1 MKKELNK
8 ISEAIEAI
16 KNGEII
22 IVVDDESRENEGDFV
37 CASSE
42 TSPEIINFMSKEG
55 RGLICCS
62 LESKRCE
69 ELNLDLMVGKN
80 TDLFGTSFTV
90 SVDLIGNGVTTGIS
104 ASDRSKTISALVNEK
119 INSKNFSKPGHIFPL
134 KAISGGVLR
143 RAGHTEASVDIARMA
158 GLKECSVICEIMNN
172 DGTMARLKDCESF
185 AKKHKIKIA
194 TIADLIGY
202 RLQKESLVVRTASC
216 ELPTTFG
223 DFKCFS
229 YQSSIDKKTHIALVL
244 GDIKPNKEILVR
256 VHSECLTGDIF
267 GSHRC
272 DCGSQLSKALDM
284 IKSAGTGV
292 LLYLR
297 QEGRGLGIAH
307 KIRAY
312 SLQEAGLDT
321 VEADEALGSK
331 PDLREY
337 GTGAQILRDLGLKK
351 IKLLTNNPTK
361 VVALE
366 GFGLSIAE
374 IIPIEIQPGKYN
386 AKYLKT
392 KKRKLGHKLT
402 LVE

>member
-1 MKKELNK
+1 M
-8 ISEAIEAI
+8 
-16 KNGEII
+16 
-22 IVVDDESRENEGDFV
+22 
-37 CASSE
+37 
-42 TSPEIINFMSKEG
+42 
-55 RGLICCS
+55 
-62 LESKRCE
+62 
-69 ELNLDLMVGKN
+69 
-80 TDLFGTSFTV
+80 
-90 SVDLIGNGVTTGIS
+90 
-104 ASDRSKTISALVNEK
+104 
-119 INSKNFSKPGHIFPL
+119 
-134 KAISGGVLR
+134 
-143 RAGHTEASVDIARMA
+143 
-158 GLKECSVICEIMNN
+158 
-172 DGTMARLKDCESF
+172 
-185 AKKHKIKIA
+185 
-194 TIADLIGY
+194 
-202 RLQKESLVVRTASC
+202 
-216 ELPTTFG
+216 
-223 DFKCFS
+223 
-229 YQSSIDKKTHIALVL
+229 
-244 GDIKPNKEILVR
+244 R

-366 GFGLSIAE
+366 GFGLSISE